1 MSWWRR
7 ETFRQ
12 VLPLPLALAALLVPG
27 ETLVK
32 VLAFWDVFALG
43 YLLLTWLA
51 HRGLTPAQLRAA
63 VTVRERPALRWITS
77 SPEQLPQAAAAVAMV
92 ATVIALP
99 RFDELGG
106 PPGLVMAIGIVAV
119 VTAWVALQTGF
130 ALAYAARDTRAGGL
144 DFPGADEPGPVDYA
158 YFSVAIGTAFT
169 TSDVAVTRS
178 PMRRLV
184 LVHSV
189 TAFFFNA
196 MIVASAVGFV
206 TTRLSA

>member
-12 VLPLPLALAALLVPG
+12 ILPVPFALLAVLLPG
-27 ETLVK
+27 AAIVK
-32 VLAFWDVFALG
+32 FLAFWDVFAIG
-43 YLLLTWLA
+43 YLFLTWLSY
-51 HRGLTPAQLRAA
+51 RRRTPAQLRAS
-63 VTVRERPALRWITS
+63 VTASERPVLRFLTS
-77 SPEQLPQAAAAVAMV
+77 APEQLPQCAAAVAMV

-106 PPGLVMAIGIVAV
+106 SPRLVLTIGIIAV
-119 VTAWVALQTGF
+119 VTSWVALQTGF
-130 ALAYAARDTRAGGL
+130 ALAYAARNTRDGGL
-144 DFPGADEPGPVDYA
+144 DFPGDDDPGPVDYA

-169 TSDVAVTRS
+169 TSDVTVTRTRL
-178 PMRRLV
+178 RRLV

-206 TTRLSA
+206 TTRLSS